1 MLPRLSDGGIHSEAD
16 LSGLPVSQKV
26 DGLVYPAGGDVH
38 QFAYSRTTIHRNI
51 YRIPIERGIRLRTSE
66 YSRGEIALARADGH
80 VGPRH
85 FHREIVHLVVQLFGG
100 EAERVLMMQFVG
112 DA

>member
-1 MLPRLSDGGIHSEAD
+1 MGASDLSFLIALAHGMLPRLSDGGIHSEAD

-51 YRIPIERGIRLRTSE
+51 YRIPIERGSGYEPPSTLE
-66 YSRGEIALARADGH
+66 AR
-80 VGPRH
+80 
-85 FHREIVHLVVQLFGG
+85 
-100 EAERVLMMQFVG
+100 
-112 DA
+112 